1 MDRIALQQR
10 FAEGLLVF
18 DGGFGTELYRKNFFV
33 NTSYDALCINN
44 PGAVSNIHSDYAN
57 AGADVLTTNTYNA
70 NAVNLAQ
77 FGLADKVVQIN
88 KAAVALARKGAIGY
102 KNILVAG
109 SIGPAVCRKKFRES
123 LLEQIEALVSAGA
136 DFIIFESLSEIEEL
150 ECVISINPILKDI
163 AWMPSFVFDEHAQLA
178 DGSNFAELDHLL
190 KKAENP
196 PAAFGLNCGTGAET
210 TLSALEN
217 IHSLIMI
224 PIVVQPAAGTPK
236 AVDNRLMPMM
246 TPEYFTT
253 YCMRYRSL
261 GAAGV
266 GGCCGITPDHIA
278 DMVRSLKP
286 LSKGEKSVVPQLQID
301 VKEIM
306 MEPVPLAEKSSFG
319 KKLAGDEFIKLV
331 ELTPPAGF
339 DLSATVEKAK
349 LCKAAGF
356 DAINLPDG
364 PRASCRMSQ
373 IITAL
378 EIQKQ
383 AEIETIVHCCARDR
397 NLISLQSMILGCMA
411 ENLRNILFITGDP
424 PKLGDY
430 PFTSGVFDVDSI
442 GMVKMQSKLNSGI
455 DLSGRPLGNKVQTAI
470 VSGVGAD
477 PNAIDPEREY
487 RRLGEKI
494 EAGAEFII
502 TQPVF
507 DPDTLLKFLRKI
519 AHFNIPVIAGVW
531 PFASYRNAVFMKNE
545 VPGVIVPEWI
555 MKAMENAGDKDAQRA
570 EGIRIARKIL
580 QEIHTEIRGVATSA
594 PFGRVDTVIEV
605 CDGF

>member
-1 MDRIALQQR
+1 
-10 FAEGLLVF
+10 
-18 DGGFGTELYRKNFFV
+18 
-33 NTSYDALCINN
+33 
-44 PGAVSNIHSDYAN
+44 
-57 AGADVLTTNTYNA
+57 
-70 NAVNLAQ
+70 
-77 FGLADKVVQIN
+77 
-88 KAAVALARKGAIGY
+88 
-102 KNILVAG
+102 
-109 SIGPAVCRKKFRES
+109 
-123 LLEQIEALVSAGA
+123 
-136 DFIIFESLSEIEEL
+136 
-150 ECVISINPILKDI
+150 
-163 AWMPSFVFDEHAQLA
+163 MPSFVFNENALLA
-178 DGSNFAELDHLL
+178 DGISFAELNSLL
-190 KKAENP
+190 EKAENP

-210 TLSALEN
+210 TWSALEK
-217 IHSLIMI
+217 IHSLISI

-301 VKEIM
+301 VKEIL
-306 MEPVPLAEKSSFG
+306 MEPLPLAEKSSFG
-319 KKLAGDEFIKLV
+319 KKLAGDKFIKLV
-331 ELTPPAGF
+331 ELTPPVGF
-339 DLSATVEKAK
+339 DLSATIEKAK
-349 LCKAAGF
+349 ACKVAGF
-356 DAINLPDG
+356 DAVNLPDG

-580 QEIHTEIRGVATSA
+580 QEIHTEVRGVATSA

-605 CDGF
+605 CNGF

>member
-1 MDRIALQQR
+1 MKRAELQQR

-18 DGGFGTELYRKNFFV
+18 DGGFGTELYRRNFFV

-70 NAVNLAQ
+70 NAVALAQ
-77 FGLADKVVQIN
+77 FGLSDKVSQIN
-88 KAAVALARKGAIGY
+88 RSAVALARKGSAGY

-109 SIGPAVCRKKFRES
+109 SIGPSACRMQYRDA
-123 LLEQIEALVSAGA
+123 LLEQLEALISAEA
-136 DFIIFESLSEIEEL
+136 DFIIFESLSGIEEL
-150 ECVISINPILKDI
+150 ECVISVTSVLENI
-163 AWMPSFVFDEHAQLA
+163 AWMPSFVFDENGLLA
-178 DGSNFAELDHLL
+178 DKSDMEKINILL
-190 KKAENP
+190 EKSSVP

-210 TLSALEN
+210 ALSALEK
-217 IHSLIMI
+217 IRTSISV
-224 PIVVQPAAGTPK
+224 PTVVQPASGMPK

-261 GAAGV
+261 GAGGV
-266 GGCCGITPDHIA
+266 GGCCGITPEHIA

-286 LSKGEKSVVPQLQID
+286 LSKAEKSVVPQIQTVTENIA
-301 VKEIM
+301 
-306 MEPVPLAEKSSFG
+306 MEPIPLAEKSGFG
-319 KKLAGDEFIKLV
+319 KKLAANKFIKLV

-339 DLSATVEKAK
+339 DLSATIEKAK
-349 LCKAAGF
+349 ICKAAGF
-356 DAINLPDG
+356 DAVNLPDG
-364 PRASCRMSQ
+364 PRASCRVSQ

-383 AEIETIVHCCARDR
+383 AGIETIVHCCARDR

-487 RRLGEKI
+487 RRLAEKV

-545 VPGVIVPEWI
+545 VPGVIVPDWI

-570 EGIRIARKIL
+570 EGIKIARKIL
-580 QEIHTEIRGVATSA
+580 QEIHTEVRGVATSA